1 MKKLFLLTVI
11 LAFAI
16 AGVSQAAPSLY
27 FSTEV
32 GYTSWT
38 VYQIGGGYEM
48 SFANIV
54 VDDSSPSD
62 AALLGDDVILPTMAI
77 SGMSYYPGGLPGG
90 IPAKTVVA
98 TLTPIIDPLRS
109 LDGKVYINDDVSGLT
124 KMSADLG
131 GGGLLSISVVYV
143 AYANPQSD
151 LTNLIA
157 TPPGY
162 SVVIDG
168 LIDAEDQGLAIDI
181 SFSGDSTR
189 ELWNLLKGID
199 NNPVSG
205 GLSGQI
211 SAIPAPGA
219 ILLGS
224 IGVALIG
231 LLRRRRML

>member
-16 AGVSQAAPSLY
+16 AGVSQAAPSLL

-54 VDDSSPSD
+54 VDNSSPYD
-62 AALLGDDVILPTMAI
+62 LALIGDDVILPTMSI

-90 IPAKTVVA
+90 IPAKTIVA
-98 TLTPIIDPLRS
+98 TLTPIG
-109 LDGKVYINDDVSGLT
+109 DGKVYINDDVSGLT

-131 GGGLLSISVVYV
+131 SGGLLSISVVYV

-168 LIDAEDQGLAIDI
+168 LIDAEAMGLAIDM

-189 ELWNLLKGID
+189 ELWNLLKGINSD
-199 NNPVSG
+199 PVSG

-224 IGVALIG
+224 IGVGLIG